1 MRMYWLYICILI
13 HVSNALCRE
22 LQLLVINSALAQ
34 EFSTLSDMVINWVI
48 HCKITSNIQTCKTN
62 TIAAKINSYNIKIV
76 PLKCGVKNVKK
87 INL

>member
-13 HVSNALCRE
+13 SNALCRE
-22 LQLLVINSALAQ
+22 LQLLLSNSALAQ

-62 TIAAKINSYNIKIV
+62 TIAAKMNSYNVKIA
-76 PLKCGVKNVKK
+76 PLKYGVKMLRK
-87 INL
+87 